1 MPDKSEKEC
10 FDGMV
15 NSAVGPPA
23 CDEFQ
28 IVSLSDSG
36 HHIVYH
42 AVDRAEYEALTLQNR
57 EAELN
62 HKKAVVALYLATA
75 ISFLVLGMDFYMT
88 AVHGLSYKTPEWVL
102 GIISSIFLG
111 AGSNQLLAFVRALK
125 REPKK

>member
-36 HHIVYH
+36 HHLVYH

-102 GIISSIFLG
+102 AIISSIFLG
-111 AGSNQLLAFVRALK
+111 AGSNQLLAFLRALK
-125 REPKK
+125 GPKK